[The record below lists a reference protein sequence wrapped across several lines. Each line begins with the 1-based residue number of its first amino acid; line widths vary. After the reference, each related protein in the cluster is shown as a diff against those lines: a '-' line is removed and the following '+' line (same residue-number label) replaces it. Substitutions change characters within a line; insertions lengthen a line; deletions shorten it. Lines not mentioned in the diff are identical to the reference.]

1 LIVASAHPLRAGQ
14 QSGALV
20 GGIWAMNADE
30 AQKCLL
36 VAQRLLAQANTADVE
51 AANAALERA
60 TKYAEKGKRLDADGA
75 GPLADELLG
84 RIAARKRALGSNGA
98 SSQNAAPGG
107 SGGRSARASAPDD
120 RRTNHHQGG
129 GRRASNDAEKTP
141 KPQRGTPEQEALLS
155 KIRASNGDY
164 YSILGVARSAS
175 DADVKK
181 AYRKLALKLHPDKC
195 QANGAEEAFKSVS
208 KAFACLS
215 DKDKRAAYDRY
226 GTEDPSSLSSG
237 RGGGGA
243 ASAYRRRH
251 GGGTYYTEEEVDPA
265 EIFNMFFGGGF
276 GGPGVRFHA
285 GGSGGFRSA
294 QFARAQFAREQEA
307 RRARARGG
315 GAAGTRAS
323 NDPDPAELFRGLFQ
337 LLPLLLVF
345 LLYFLSP
352 GGEEHF
358 ALSRTPT
365 FRHEMRTE
373 RLDQPFYVKDLD
385 AFEEAYPSAT
395 RQRLRAESNIE
406 ASHINAMEHNCLYE
420 RQQQQ
425 RLFRYGN
432 KAERERANAM
442 TLNSCVKLQ
451 NVRKKQNALHANHQR
466 GTLG

>member
-1 LIVASAHPLRAGQ
+1 
-14 QSGALV
+14 
-20 GGIWAMNADE
+20 MNADE

-84 RIAARKRALGSNGA
+84 RIAARKRSLGSDGA
-98 SSQNAAPGG
+98 SSQNAAPGSG
-107 SGGRSARASAPDD
+107 SGSARASAPGD
-120 RRTNHHQGG
+120 RRTDDRSGRGG
-129 GRRASNDAEKTP
+129 DDTSEKTRRAKESSAP
-141 KPQRGTPEQEALLS
+141 RGTPEQEALLS
-155 KIRASNGDY
+155 KIRASNGNY
-164 YSILGVARSAS
+164 YEMLGVSRSAS

-195 QANGAEEAFKSVS
+195 KAAGAEEAFKSVS

-215 DKDKRAAYDRY
+215 DGDKRAAYDRY
-226 GTEDPSSLSSG
+226 GTEDPNSLSSG

-251 GGGTYYTEEEVDPA
+251 GGSTYYAEEEVDPA
-265 EIFNMFFGGGF
+265 EIFNMFFGGGMGAGF
-276 GGPGVRFHA
+276 GGPGVRFHTS
-285 GGSGGFRSA
+285 GGGFRSA
-294 QFARAQFAREQEA
+294 EFRRAQFARDQGA
-307 RRARARGG
+307 RRARARAG
-315 GAAGTRAS
+315 GAAGNGA

-352 GGEEHF
+352 GGEEAF
-358 ALSRTPT
+358 ALTRTPV

-373 RLDQPFYVKDLD
+373 KLDQPFYVKDL
-385 AFEEAYPSAT
+385 ASFEEAYPAQT
-395 RQRLRAESNIE
+395 RARARAESGIE
-406 ASHINAMEHNCLYE
+406 ASRVNAMEHNCLYE

-451 NVRKKQNALHANHQR
+451 NVRKKQNALHADYQR

>member
-1 LIVASAHPLRAGQ
+1 
-14 QSGALV
+14 
-20 GGIWAMNADE
+20 MNADE

-84 RIAARKRALGSNGA
+84 RIAARKRSLGSDGA
-98 SSQNAAPGG
+98 SSQNAAPGSG
-107 SGGRSARASAPDD
+107 SGSARASAPGD
-120 RRTNHHQGG
+120 RRTDDRSGRGG
-129 GRRASNDAEKTP
+129 DDTSEKTRRAKESSAP
-141 KPQRGTPEQEALLS
+141 RGTPEQEALLS

-164 YSILGVARSAS
+164 YEMLGVSRSAS

-195 QANGAEEAFKSVS
+195 KAAGAEEAFKSVS

-215 DKDKRAAYDRY
+215 DGDKRAAYDRY
-226 GTEDPSSLSSG
+226 GTEDPSSLSGG

>member
-1 LIVASAHPLRAGQ
+1 
-14 QSGALV
+14 
-20 GGIWAMNADE
+20 MNADE

-107 SGGRSARASAPDD
+107 SGGGSKRASAPDD
-120 RRTNHHQGG
+120 RRTNHHQSG
-129 GRRASNDAEKTP
+129 GRATASNDADEK
-141 KPQRGTPEQEALLS
+141 KPRRGTPEQEALLS

-164 YSILGVARSAS
+164 YSILGVARNSS

-226 GTEDPSSLSSG
+226 GTEDLGSLSGG
-237 RGGGGA
+237 RGGGGVN
-243 ASAYRRRH
+243 SAYRRRH
-251 GGGTYYTEEEVDPA
+251 GGSTYYTEEEVDPA

-307 RRARARGG
+307 RRRASARGG
-315 GAAGTRAS
+315 GAGGRAA

>member
-1 LIVASAHPLRAGQ
+1 
-14 QSGALV
+14 
-20 GGIWAMNADE
+20 MNADE

-84 RIAARKRALGSNGA
+84 RIAARKRALGSDGA
-98 SSQNAAPGG
+98 SSQNAAPG
-107 SGGRSARASAPDD
+107 SGGGSARASAPGD
-120 RRTNHHQGG
+120 RRTNHQGG
-129 GRRASNDAEKTP
+129 GRRASNDAEKT
-141 KPQRGTPEQEALLS
+141 PQRGTPEQEALLS

-164 YSILGVARSAS
+164 YEVLGVSRSAS

-195 QANGAEEAFKSVS
+195 KAAGAEEAFKSVS

-215 DKDKRAAYDRY
+215 DADKRAAYDRY

-251 GGGTYYTEEEVDPA
+251 GGRTYYTEEEVDPA

-285 GGSGGFRSA
+285 SSGGFRSA

-315 GAAGTRAS
+315 GQAGTRAS

-385 AFEEAYPSAT
+385 AFEEAYPAST
-395 RQRLRAESNIE
+395 RQRLRAESGIE